1 MIRSLALLALRMI
14 TTLIVASMILF
25 ALLRIMP
32 GDPAQVALGLQAS
45 PEAVAALRAEYG
57 LDKPLVVQYLE
68 WIGSFLTG
76 NAGES
81 LVTGQDMTPI
91 LADRFAVT
99 MWLVIPSVALS
110 LLVAVG
116 LGAGSA
122 RRAGKPDAVLISLM
136 TQGFMAVPAFL
147 AGLLLVLLFS
157 VKLGWLPASGWVA
170 PNEGFG
176 TFLRHLVLPV
186 IALSLVQTAV
196 LTRYVRTSMAT
207 VLRKDYIRSA
217 RARGLSK
224 SAAIRRH
231 GLRNAAI
238 PVLTVA
244 GLQLAAA
251 VIGAVVIERVF
262 DIPGL
267 GDQLLISV
275 EHRDMVTIQAIVM
288 LLVTVTVVI
297 NAIVDALLVA
307 VDPRLRVKAVA

>member
-1 MIRSLALLALRMI
+1 MIRSLSQLALRMI
-14 TTLIVASMILF
+14 TTLLVASMILF
-25 ALLRIMP
+25 VLLRVMP
-32 GDPAQVALGLQAS
+32 GDPAQVALGMQAS
-45 PEAVAALRAEYG
+45 PEDVAALRSEYG
-57 LDKPLVVQYLE
+57 LDRPLAVQYLD

-81 LVTGQDMTPI
+81 AITGQNMTPI
-91 LADRFAVT
+91 IADRFAVT
-99 MWLVIPSVALS
+99 MWLVVPSVALS
-110 LLVAVG
+110 LLAAVLFG
-116 LGAGSA
+116 VWSA
-122 RRAGKPDAVLISLM
+122 RRAGKFDAVLISLM

-147 AGLLLVLLFS
+147 AGLLLVMLFS
-157 VKLGWLPASGWVA
+157 VSLGWLPASGWVV

-176 TFLRHLVLPV
+176 TFLSHLVLPV

-196 LTRYVRTSMAT
+196 LTRYVRTSMAN

-251 VIGAVVIERVF
+251 VVGAVVIERVF

-267 GDQLLISV
+267 GAQLITSV

-297 NAIVDALLVA
+297 NALVDALLVA